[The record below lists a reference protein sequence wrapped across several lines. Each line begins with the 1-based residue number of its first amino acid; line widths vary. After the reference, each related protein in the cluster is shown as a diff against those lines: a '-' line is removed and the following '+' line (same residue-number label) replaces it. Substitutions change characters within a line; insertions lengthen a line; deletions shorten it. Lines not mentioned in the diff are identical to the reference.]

1 MGPFIRDLRYAVR
14 MLWKSPAFT
23 AVAVIALALGIGAN
37 TAIFSVIDALLVR
50 PLAFDDIDRLVL
62 VWETLP
68 QGSEVDQVSPADFRD
83 LSSQNHVFDHLAAY
97 RWWDVNLT
105 GGGEPERAEGCL
117 ASADFF
123 ATLGVKAALGRTF
136 QAGEEQL
143 GGERVAVLSD
153 GLWRRRFGADP
164 DVLGKAVQLDGRTYA
179 VVGVLPPRLE
189 WPTGVEL
196 WAPLA
201 LSNEEQNERRQA
213 SLLVLGHLGPPYS
226 LTEAQA
232 EVGVIV
238 RRLAQLYPQTS
249 AGRGVKLLPMPGNDF
264 DNLIRSF
271 LLVFMGAAG
280 FVLLIACANV
290 ANLQLARAVGRRKEV
305 GLRAALGA
313 TRWRLVRQLLTESVV
328 LSLLGAALGTLV
340 AYWGVNLLRTN
351 VPAEQVKDIPGFYA
365 MHLNG
370 RGLGFT
376 LVVALLT
383 GIISGLAPAIRTS
396 KVDLL
401 KTLKEDGR
409 GSTVGSKPLRLRGFL
424 VAGEFALALMLLVG
438 TGLMVKGF
446 VRLYDNQAQD
456 FDPRNV
462 LTLSIALSRGKYPAP
477 HQRAA
482 FYKEVLDRIAAI
494 PEVESAGAA
503 NFLPSSG
510 DWESVVFR
518 IEGRPTSIL
527 TEKRHADL
535 ESASGNYFRTL
546 RIPLLKG
553 RDFTSHD
560 AQETAPVAIIS
571 ASMARR
577 FWPDED
583 PLDKHIKLG
592 VSDSQEPWRTIVG
605 IVGDVKQGILS
616 RTPRPTLYVPYLQSP
631 PAIMSL
637 VVRTRVNPLSLISS
651 VRHEILSVDKDQ
663 PIFGIKSMEDFLA
676 DNMGGIQIATD
687 LMGSFG
693 AVALLLAAVGIY
705 SVMAYSVSQR
715 TQEFSVRMALGARR
729 QDIVSLVVSHGLK
742 LAVMGL
748 MVGLPGA
755 LALTRVM
762 STLVFGMAAVN
773 LPTLAGFALLLL
785 AVATVASYLP
795 VMRATKTGPMEA
807 LR

>member
-14 MLWKSPAFT
+14 MLGKSPGFT

-50 PLAFDDIDRLVL
+50 PLAFNDLDRLVL

-68 QGSEVDQVSPADFRD
+68 QGGEVDQVSPADFRD

-117 ASADFF
+117 VSGNFF
-123 ATLGVKAALGRTF
+123 ETLGVKAALGRTF
-136 QAGEEQL
+136 QAGEGQF
-143 GGERVAVLSD
+143 GGDPVAVLSD

-164 DVLGKAVQLDGRTYA
+164 DVIGKTVQLDGRTYT

-201 LSNEEQNERRQA
+201 LSNEEKNERRQA
-213 SLLVLGHLGPPYS
+213 SLLVLGHLGPRFS
-226 LTEAQA
+226 LTEAEA

-238 RRLAQLYPQTS
+238 RRLAQLYPETS
-249 AGRGVKLLPMPGNDF
+249 AGRGARLLPLPGNDF

-313 TRWRLVRQLLTESVV
+313 TRWRLVRQLLTESIV

-351 VPAEQVKDIPGFYA
+351 VPAEQVKGIPGFYA
-365 MHLNG
+365 MHLNS
-370 RGLGFT
+370 RGLEFT

-424 VAGEFALALMLLVG
+424 VAAEFALALMLLVG

-446 VRLYDNQAQD
+446 VRLYNNQAQD
-456 FDPRNV
+456 FDPHNV
-462 LTLSIALSRGKYPAP
+462 LTLRIALSRGKYPAP

-510 DWESVVFR
+510 DWDSVVFR
-518 IEGRPTSIL
+518 IEGRPTSVL

-560 AQETAPVAIIS
+560 AEGAAPVAVIS

-577 FWPDED
+577 YWPNED
-583 PLDKHIKLG
+583 PLEKHIKLG
-592 VSDSQEPWRTIVG
+592 ASDSQEPWMTIVG

-616 RTPRPTLYVPYLQSP
+616 RTPCPTLYVPYLQSP

-637 VVRTRVNPLSLISS
+637 VARTRVNPLSLISS

-676 DNMGGIQIATD
+676 DNMGGIQIATA

-693 AVALLLAAVGIY
+693 GVALLLAAVGIY

-742 LAVMGL
+742 LAVTGL

-755 LALTRVM
+755 FALTRVM
-762 STLVFGMAAVN
+762 STLVFDMAAVD
-773 LPTLAGFALLLL
+773 LPTLAGFVLLLL
-785 AVATVASYLP
+785 AVATVASCLP
-795 VMRATKTGPMEA
+795 VIRATKTGPMEA